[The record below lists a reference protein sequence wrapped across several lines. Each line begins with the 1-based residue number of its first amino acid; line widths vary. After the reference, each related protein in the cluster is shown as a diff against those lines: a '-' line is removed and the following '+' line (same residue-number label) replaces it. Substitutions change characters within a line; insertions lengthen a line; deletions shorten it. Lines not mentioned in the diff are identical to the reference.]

1 MTKTVLRGK
10 FTEIQSY
17 LRKQEK
23 SQMNKLNLYLM
34 KVHKEEQTESK
45 VSRRKEIMKIRAEK
59 GERDTHTHTKKNN
72 RKEQGN

>member
-23 SQMNKLNLYLM
+23 SQMNKLNLCLM

-45 VSRRKEIMKIRAEK
+45 VSRRKEIMKIRAEID
-59 GERDTHTHTKKNN
+59 ERNTKETIAKS
-72 RKEQGN
+72 KATKS

>member
-1 MTKTVLRGK
+1 
-10 FTEIQSY
+10 
-17 LRKQEK
+17 
-23 SQMNKLNLYLM
+23 MNKLNLYLM

>member
-1 MTKTVLRGK
+1 MTKIVLRGK

-59 GERDTHTHTKKNN
+59 GERDSKKTIE
-72 RKEQGN
+72 KSKASKS

>member
-45 VSRRKEIMKIRAEK
+45 VSRRKEIMKIRAEID
-59 GERDTHTHTKKNN
+59 ERNTKETIAKS
-72 RKEQGN
+72 KATKS

>member
-1 MTKTVLRGK
+1 
-10 FTEIQSY
+10 
-17 LRKQEK
+17 
-23 SQMNKLNLYLM
+23 M

-59 GERDTHTHTKKNN
+59 GERDTHTKKKKKNN